1 MKAAIYHSP
10 LNITTESVDKPT
22 IGPEG
27 ILIRVRACGICGS
40 DLHMYKLGLFT
51 PQLCRQ
57 SDGGQ
62 IPGHEFSGDIVEVG
76 DQVQNLAVGDRVV
89 AYAMGGMAEYV
100 PVTPAWPG
108 GNVYKIPDSVSYKTA
123 ATLEPL
129 ANSVH
134 AVMKGSPGKDETA
147 IVFGAGI
154 IGLGVVQCLKAL
166 DLGIKMVIAVDVS
179 DKRLEMARTLGADDT
194 INAATDNVL
203 EKALDIAGS
212 VPMAM
217 MPGISMPAVDIAYDC
232 VGLIKDRPEPPVL
245 QQAINIVRPQTG
257 RVVVHGVFEAPVTL
271 EMSAFVGK
279 QIRIIG
285 SFGATPEGTLRAIE
299 LLETKAV
306 DREIIISHEFPLD
319 QAKEAFDTQVSVE
332 TSVKVVINP

>member
-1 MKAAIYHSP
+1 MKATIYHSP
-10 LNITTESVDKPT
+10 LKITTEDVDKPT

-40 DLHMYKLGLFT
+40 DLHMYKLGLFV

-57 SDGGQ
+57 SSGGL

-76 DQVQNLAVGDRVV
+76 DQVRNLAVGDRVV

-100 PVTPAWPG
+100 PVSPALAG
-108 GNVYKIPDSVSYKTA
+108 GNVYKIPDSVSYQTA

-134 AVMKGSPGKDETA
+134 AVMKGTPGEGETA

-154 IGLGVVQCLKAL
+154 IGLGVIQCLKAL
-166 DLGIKMVIAVDVS
+166 DLGIKGVIAVDVS

-194 INAATDNVL
+194 INASTESVHEKTL
-203 EKALDIAGS
+203 ELAGS
-212 VPMAM
+212 IPLGAM
-217 MPGISMPAVDIAYDC
+217 GIPAVDIAYDC

-245 QQAINIVRPQTG
+245 QQAINVVRPGTG
-257 RVVVHGVFEAPVTL
+257 RIVVHGVFETPVTL
-271 EMSAFVGK
+271 ELSLFVGK

-285 SFGATPEGTLRAIE
+285 SFGATPEGTLKSLE
-299 LLETKAV
+299 LLETQV
-306 DREIIISHEFPLD
+306 IDRDIIISHAFPID
-319 QAKEAFDTQVSVE
+319 QAKEAFDTQAGVE
-332 TSVKVVINP
+332 TSVKVLINP